1 MPALRRPSPTAAADF
16 TIIHSKQ
23 FYAHG
28 RSQVTASTSLDTCHH
43 TTWRPALSLVPAI
56 HTMTIGVS
64 RTLRYFC
71 PLTDRLR
78 TGRVPLF
85 EALAAGCTSVEADVW
100 LDDDLAIPLVGHSR
114 HSLTAERTLKSLYID
129 PIIAILESQYP
140 ANSMEPAGIL
150 GIDDTASLVLLLD
163 LKSSDHRLWSAVQ
176 AQLQP
181 LRDGNWLT
189 YWDAARDVRVARPV
203 TVVASGAASFDAI
216 ASALRPDIFF
226 DAPLDNLDER
236 YNVSNSHYASVSM
249 TRAVG
254 SVPWSLGP
262 IQRATVDRQI
272 KAAAERGLISR
283 YWGTPSRP
291 LARRDSVWN
300 DLVRLGVG
308 VLNGDD
314 INCMNTILS
323 RPCAYDGTLKTP
335 LEDEV

>member
-1 MPALRRPSPTAAADF
+1 NN
-16 TIIHSKQ
+16 
-23 FYAHG
+23 
-28 RSQVTASTSLDTCHH
+28 SLQ
-43 TTWRPALSLVPAI
+43 AI
-56 HTMTIGVS
+56 
-64 RTLRYFC
+64 
-71 PLTDRLR
+71 LR
-78 TGRVPLF
+78 TWEKPGDGLDIIRSLPPHQLATGIEPRPCHSHNDYWRKVPLF

-314 INCMNTILS
+314 INCMNTVLS
-323 RPCAYDGTLKTP
+323 RPCAYDGTSKTP